1 MIARRVART
10 NPAQPLRQLMTAPF
24 GNAVGTNANARVVE
38 FIAKPNKTDEL
49 RGILHQSLRPYL
61 RDQTG
66 LIGSLV
72 LTFHEEPRRVLVI
85 TLWSTEELAAR
96 GSWEETASFR
106 KLLSPLIDACLRV
119 QTYKADLLE
128 AAEAQC
134 QAIGFPPQLSTA
146 SSLVSGARNTDH
158 ETVFP

>member
-10 NPAQPLRQLMTAPF
+10 NPAQPVKQLMTAPF
-24 GNAVGTNANARVVE
+24 ENTVGTNANARVVE

-49 RGILHQSLRPYL
+49 RGTLRQALRPYL

-66 LIGSLV
+66 IISLLV

-85 TLWSTEELAAR
+85 TLWSTGELAAR
-96 GSWEETASFR
+96 GSWEETPRFR
-106 KLLSPLIDACLRV
+106 KLLSPLIDACLRI

-128 AAEAQC
+128 AADAHC
-134 QAIGFPPQLSTA
+134 QAIGFPPRLTGSNSLSGTA
-146 SSLVSGARNTDH
+146 H
-158 ETVFP
+158 P